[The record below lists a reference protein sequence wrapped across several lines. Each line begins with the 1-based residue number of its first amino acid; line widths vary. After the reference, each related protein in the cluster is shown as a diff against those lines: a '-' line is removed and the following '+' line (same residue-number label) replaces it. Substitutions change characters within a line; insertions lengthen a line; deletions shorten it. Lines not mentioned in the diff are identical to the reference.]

1 MQKNK
6 RKNKIL
12 VTGVVAAQLLGLAAP
27 SLSQV
32 TYAVDNTPG
41 ATSNVQTAP
50 YPFKSV
56 FKVNG
61 RVIDKFQEVYPGDN
75 VVSDTVFYAKNGLLQ
90 DFKITLPDSVVFN
103 PDNQYALTVYNV
115 NDDGSIGSEITSEGT
130 TSIKGQEIH
139 WLPKDPTRYV
149 YKKGGNQ
156 NRIVFHLNAHIQ
168 GTVNPGSYLKIL
180 TEGTIKDKDTPTK
193 VETINSY
200 TSLHVADSPDT
211 PVVKSSVFKEDKD
224 GYISALLPNGK
235 AITRPEVVASLSD
248 KQDSVI
254 TISSEDKVPTIK
266 EQVAKAVKKAKE
278 AAVPT
283 ESLEKMT
290 SELKDDATYEQKVE
304 VVREFERVAKGYEGV
319 MAQAIF
325 TVKDSASNEELS
337 KLAPSLINNAKQVKT
352 IDVSRLEKLTKNLTP
367 DSSAAE
373 KAELIKEFK
382 KVAEE
387 YKKAFL
393 GKLRTNS
400 VKEDT
405 KHIKLENKDSK
416 FTVVVDGRFPDR
428 ALKGDASLRTSVP
441 NFVKVDP
448 AKIKVYN
455 TTGEDVTNRGKVTIN
470 TGAFETSISWTAE
483 YSYVKEL
490 RETKADKDLQMR
502 VGGLQ
507 IDATN
512 TKGLARYVNG
522 DKVTIPNKG
531 GLVFDSIMIQSAESV
546 IELSDDVT
554 KSVMDAIKQNPELDA
569 VKKEV
574 TELKQKL
581 TDLENRIQAEKDAAK
596 KAELDKEKAEIE
608 KQVKA
613 LEEKDAK
620 FKADQE
626 AQAIKELENK
636 EKEFSKPSPTTPLE
650 KSDLPKVEDKKVEDK
665 KVEDKKVDDKKVE
678 DKKVED
684 KKVDDKKV
692 DDKKVDDKKVDDN
705 KVGVVENDFAVFTQ
719 DDDFYYLKLKVS
731 GMANIKVDGKYEV
744 ASFKGDVIRVP
755 KDKIKKDVIVSFED
769 KEYTV
774 TKEELDKGSKLPSKI
789 LSPQEKFSKEWQE
802 KHKDELKAVKETG
815 GNSEE
820 SAKLIA
826 KYQEEFKAKFGKNP
840 LEFTTNSEDGW
851 FTPGAESE
859 DKALKF
865 FIGKKEDLDK
875 TKATSNTKAL
885 VDYYNKN
892 KAADNTVLEKGKD
905 STLSKEDTSN
915 KNEVSADKNENKD
928 FLEISNAK
936 TGGKLA
942 NATLKVK
949 DKDGKITEYKLNEKG
964 QLLNPTS
971 ELLTTLDN
979 EKDVELLDEKGNKLE
994 LKDYIFSLSDKA
1006 KERLGDKAKS
1016 DLIKNFEKKQADKKA
1031 DIKTGIESP
1040 TQSAGLALASVL
1052 ALMLGMFGYRKYNK
1066 R

>member
-12 VTGVVAAQLLGLAAP
+12 VTSVVAAQLLGLAAP

-90 DFKITLPDSVVFN
+90 DFKITLPESVVFN

-139 WLPKDPTRYV
+139 WVPKDPTRYV
-149 YKKGGNQ
+149 YRKGGNQ

-200 TSLHVADSPDT
+200 TSLHVADAPDT

-235 AITRPEVVASLSD
+235 VITRPEVVASLSD

-325 TVKDSASNEELS
+325 TVKDSASTEELS

-512 TKGLARYVNG
+512 TKALARYING

-546 IELSDDVT
+546 IELSEDVT

-574 TELKQKL
+574 SELKQKL
-581 TDLENRIQAEKDAAK
+581 ADLENRIQAEKDAAK

-626 AQAIKELENK
+626 AQAIRELENK
-636 EKEFSKPSPTTPLE
+636 EREFSKPSPTTPLE
-650 KSDLPKVEDKKVEDK
+650 KSDLPKVENNKLEDRKTEDNKVEDKKAEDKKVEVNKTEDKKSENNKVEANKTEDNKSEGNKVEDK
-665 KVEDKKVDDKKVE
+665 KVEN
-678 DKKVED
+678 
-684 KKVDDKKV
+684 
-692 DDKKVDDKKVDDN
+692 N
-705 KVGVVENDFAVFTQ
+705 KTDEN
-719 DDDFYYLKLKVS
+719 
-731 GMANIKVDGKYEV
+731 
-744 ASFKGDVIRVP
+744 
-755 KDKIKKDVIVSFED
+755 
-769 KEYTV
+769 
-774 TKEELDKGSKLPSKI
+774 
-789 LSPQEKFSKEWQE
+789 
-802 KHKDELKAVKETG
+802 
-815 GNSEE
+815 
-820 SAKLIA
+820 
-826 KYQEEFKAKFGKNP
+826 
-840 LEFTTNSEDGW
+840 
-851 FTPGAESE
+851 
-859 DKALKF
+859 
-865 FIGKKEDLDK
+865 
-875 TKATSNTKAL
+875 KATIPSNTKDL

-892 KAADNTVLEKGKD
+892 KAADNTVLEKGKEP
-905 STLSKEDTSN
+905 TLSNTNTNDKD
-915 KNEVSADKNENKD
+915 EVSVDKNENKD

-971 ELLTTLDN
+971 ELLTALEN

-994 LKDYIFSLSDKA
+994 LKDYVFSLSDKA

-1040 TQSAGLALASVL
+1040 AQSAGLALASVL

>member
-12 VTGVVAAQLLGLAAP
+12 VTSVVAAQLLGLAAP

-75 VVSDTVFYAKNGLLQ
+75 IVSDTVFYAKNGLLQ
-90 DFKITLPDSVVFN
+90 DFKITLPESVVFN

-139 WLPKDPTRYV
+139 WVPKDPTRYV
-149 YKKGGNQ
+149 YRKGGNQ

-665 KVEDKKVDDKKVE
+665 KVE
-678 DKKVED
+678 
-684 KKVDDKKV
+684 
-692 DDKKVDDKKVDDN
+692 
-705 KVGVVENDFAVFTQ
+705 VVENDFAVFTQ

-731 GMANIKVDGKYEV
+731 GMANIKVDGKYEI

-755 KDKIKKDVIVSFED
+755 KDKIEKDVIVSFED
-769 KEYTV
+769 KEYAV
-774 TKEELDKGSKLPSKI
+774 TKEELNKGTKLPSKI

-802 KHKDELKAVKETG
+802 KHKDELKAVKENG
-815 GNSEE
+815 GNSEKA
-820 SAKLIA
+820 AKLIA
-826 KYQEEFKAKFGKNP
+826 KYQEEFKAKFGENP

-865 FIGKKEDLDK
+865 FIGKKEDKDT
-875 TKATSNTKAL
+875 TKANSNTKAL

-892 KAADNTVLEKGKD
+892 KAADNTVLEKGKVID
-905 STLSKEDTSN
+905 EVDSKEKQSEISGDR
-915 KNEVSADKNENKD
+915 NENSD
-928 FLEISNAK
+928 FLEITNAK
-936 TGGKLA
+936 TNAKLS
-942 NATLKVK
+942 NAVLKVK
-949 DKDGKITEYKLNEKG
+949 DKNGKITEYKLNEKG

-1040 TQSAGLALASVL
+1040 AQSAGLALASVL

>member
-12 VTGVVAAQLLGLAAP
+12 VTSVVAAQLLGLAAP

-90 DFKITLPDSVVFN
+90 DFKITLPESVVFN

-139 WLPKDPTRYV
+139 WVPKDPTRYV
-149 YKKGGNQ
+149 YRKGGNQ

-200 TSLHVADSPDT
+200 TSLHVADAPDT

-325 TVKDSASNEELS
+325 TVKDSASTEELS

-352 IDVSRLEKLTKNLTP
+352 IDVSKLEKLTKNLTP
-367 DSSAAE
+367 DSTAEE

-512 TKGLARYVNG
+512 TKALARYING

-546 IELSDDVT
+546 IELSEDVT

-574 TELKQKL
+574 SELKQKL
-581 TDLENRIQAEKDAAK
+581 ADLENRIQAEKDAAK

-626 AQAIKELENK
+626 AQAIRELENK
-636 EKEFSKPSPTTPLE
+636 EREFSKPSPTTPLE
-650 KSDLPKVEDKKVEDK
+650 KSDLPKVENNKSEDRKTEDNKVEDKKAEDKKVEVNKTEDKKSENNKVEANKTEDNKSEGNKVEDK
-665 KVEDKKVDDKKVE
+665 KVEN
-678 DKKVED
+678 
-684 KKVDDKKV
+684 
-692 DDKKVDDKKVDDN
+692 N
-705 KVGVVENDFAVFTQ
+705 KTDEN
-719 DDDFYYLKLKVS
+719 
-731 GMANIKVDGKYEV
+731 
-744 ASFKGDVIRVP
+744 
-755 KDKIKKDVIVSFED
+755 
-769 KEYTV
+769 
-774 TKEELDKGSKLPSKI
+774 
-789 LSPQEKFSKEWQE
+789 
-802 KHKDELKAVKETG
+802 
-815 GNSEE
+815 
-820 SAKLIA
+820 
-826 KYQEEFKAKFGKNP
+826 
-840 LEFTTNSEDGW
+840 
-851 FTPGAESE
+851 
-859 DKALKF
+859 
-865 FIGKKEDLDK
+865 
-875 TKATSNTKAL
+875 KATIPSNTKDL

-892 KAADNTVLEKGKD
+892 KAADNTVLEKGKEP
-905 STLSKEDTSN
+905 TLSNTNTNDKD
-915 KNEVSADKNENKD
+915 EVSVDKNENKD
-928 FLEISNAK
+928 FLGISNAK

-971 ELLTTLDN
+971 ELLTALEN

-994 LKDYIFSLSDKA
+994 LKDYVFSLSDKA

-1040 TQSAGLALASVL
+1040 AQSAGLALASVL

>member
-12 VTGVVAAQLLGLAAP
+12 VTSVVAAQLLGLAAP

-50 YPFKSV
+50 YPFKSI

-90 DFKITLPDSVVFN
+90 DFKITLPESVVFN

-139 WLPKDPTRYV
+139 WVPKDPTRYV

-156 NRIVFHLNAHIQ
+156 NRIVIHLNAHIQ

-200 TSLHVADSPDT
+200 TSLHVADAPDT

-352 IDVSRLEKLTKNLTP
+352 IDVSKLEKLTKNLTP

-507 IDATN
+507 IDTTN

-650 KSDLPKVEDKKVEDK
+650 KSDLPKVEDKKVEDN
-665 KVEDKKVDDKKVE
+665 KVEDN
-678 DKKVED
+678 
-684 KKVDDKKV
+684 KVDDKKV
-692 DDKKVDDKKVDDN
+692 DDKKAEDKKVDD
-705 KVGVVENDFAVFTQ
+705 
-719 DDDFYYLKLKVS
+719 
-731 GMANIKVDGKYEV
+731 
-744 ASFKGDVIRVP
+744 
-755 KDKIKKDVIVSFED
+755 
-769 KEYTV
+769 
-774 TKEELDKGSKLPSKI
+774 
-789 LSPQEKFSKEWQE
+789 
-802 KHKDELKAVKETG
+802 
-815 GNSEE
+815 
-820 SAKLIA
+820 
-826 KYQEEFKAKFGKNP
+826 
-840 LEFTTNSEDGW
+840 
-851 FTPGAESE
+851 
-859 DKALKF
+859 
-865 FIGKKEDLDK
+865 
-875 TKATSNTKAL
+875 KATVRSNTKDL

-905 STLSKEDTSN
+905 STLSKEDPSN

-971 ELLTTLDN
+971 ELLTALEN

-994 LKDYIFSLSDKA
+994 LKDYVLSLSDKA

-1040 TQSAGLALASVL
+1040 AQSAGLALASVL

>member
-12 VTGVVAAQLLGLAAP
+12 VTSVVAAQLLGLAAP

-665 KVEDKKVDDKKVE
+665 KV
-678 DKKVED
+678 
-684 KKVDDKKV
+684 
-692 DDKKVDDKKVDDN
+692 DDKKVDDN

>member
-12 VTGVVAAQLLGLAAP
+12 VTSVVAAQLLGLAAP

-90 DFKITLPDSVVFN
+90 DFKITLPESVVFN

-139 WLPKDPTRYV
+139 WVPKDPTRYV

-200 TSLHVADSPDT
+200 TSLHVADAPDT

-352 IDVSRLEKLTKNLTP
+352 IDVSKLEKITKNLTP

-650 KSDLPKVEDKKVEDK
+650 KSDLPKVEDNKVE
-665 KVEDKKVDDKKVE
+665 DKKVE

-684 KKVDDKKV
+684 KKA
-692 DDKKVDDKKVDDN
+692 
-705 KVGVVENDFAVFTQ
+705 GVVENDFAVFTQ

-802 KHKDELKAVKETG
+802 KHKDELKAVKENG

-840 LEFTTNSEDGW
+840 LEFTTNSEDSW

>member
-12 VTGVVAAQLLGLAAP
+12 VTSVVAAQLLGLAAP

-139 WLPKDPTRYV
+139 WVPKDPTRYV
-149 YKKGGNQ
+149 YRKGGNQ

-325 TVKDSASNEELS
+325 TVKDSASTEELS

-352 IDVSRLEKLTKNLTP
+352 IDVSKLEKLTKNLTP
-367 DSSAAE
+367 DSTAEE

-490 RETKADKDLQMR
+490 REMKADKDLQMR

-512 TKGLARYVNG
+512 TKSLARYVNG

-546 IELSDDVT
+546 IELSDDIT

-574 TELKQKL
+574 SELKQKL
-581 TDLENRIQAEKDAAK
+581 ADLENRIQAEKDAAK

-626 AQAIKELENK
+626 AQAIRELENK
-636 EKEFSKPSPTTPLE
+636 EREFSKPSPTTPLE
-650 KSDLPKVEDKKVEDK
+650 KSDLPKVENNKSEDRKTEDNKVEDKKSENNKVEANKTEDNKSEGNKVEDK
-665 KVEDKKVDDKKVE
+665 KVEN
-678 DKKVED
+678 
-684 KKVDDKKV
+684 
-692 DDKKVDDKKVDDN
+692 N
-705 KVGVVENDFAVFTQ
+705 KTDEN
-719 DDDFYYLKLKVS
+719 
-731 GMANIKVDGKYEV
+731 
-744 ASFKGDVIRVP
+744 
-755 KDKIKKDVIVSFED
+755 
-769 KEYTV
+769 
-774 TKEELDKGSKLPSKI
+774 
-789 LSPQEKFSKEWQE
+789 
-802 KHKDELKAVKETG
+802 
-815 GNSEE
+815 
-820 SAKLIA
+820 
-826 KYQEEFKAKFGKNP
+826 
-840 LEFTTNSEDGW
+840 
-851 FTPGAESE
+851 
-859 DKALKF
+859 
-865 FIGKKEDLDK
+865 
-875 TKATSNTKAL
+875 KATIPSNTKDL

-892 KAADNTVLEKGKD
+892 KSADNTVLEKGKEP
-905 STLSKEDTSN
+905 TLSNTNTNDKD
-915 KNEVSADKNENKD
+915 EVSVDKNENKD

-971 ELLTTLDN
+971 ELLTALEN

-994 LKDYIFSLSDKA
+994 LKDYVFSLSDKA

-1040 TQSAGLALASVL
+1040 AQSAGLALASAL

>member
-12 VTGVVAAQLLGLAAP
+12 VTSVVAAQLLGLAAP

-90 DFKITLPDSVVFN
+90 DFKITLPESVVFN

-139 WLPKDPTRYV
+139 WVPKDPTRYV
-149 YKKGGNQ
+149 YRKGGNQ

-200 TSLHVADSPDT
+200 TSLHVADAPDT

-278 AAVPT
+278 DAVPT

-325 TVKDSASNEELS
+325 TVKDSASTEELS

-352 IDVSRLEKLTKNLTP
+352 IDVSKLEKLTKNLTP
-367 DSSAAE
+367 DSTAEE

-512 TKGLARYVNG
+512 TKALARYING

-546 IELSDDVT
+546 IELSEDVT

-574 TELKQKL
+574 SELKQKL
-581 TDLENRIQAEKDAAK
+581 ADLENRIQAEKDAAK

-626 AQAIKELENK
+626 AQAIRELENK
-636 EKEFSKPSPTTPLE
+636 AREFSKPSPTTPLE
-650 KSDLPKVEDKKVEDK
+650 KSDLPKVENNKSEDRKTEDNKVEDKKAEDKKVEVNKTEDKKSENNKVEANKTEDNKSEGNKVEDK
-665 KVEDKKVDDKKVE
+665 KVEN
-678 DKKVED
+678 
-684 KKVDDKKV
+684 
-692 DDKKVDDKKVDDN
+692 N
-705 KVGVVENDFAVFTQ
+705 KTDEN
-719 DDDFYYLKLKVS
+719 
-731 GMANIKVDGKYEV
+731 
-744 ASFKGDVIRVP
+744 
-755 KDKIKKDVIVSFED
+755 
-769 KEYTV
+769 
-774 TKEELDKGSKLPSKI
+774 
-789 LSPQEKFSKEWQE
+789 
-802 KHKDELKAVKETG
+802 
-815 GNSEE
+815 
-820 SAKLIA
+820 
-826 KYQEEFKAKFGKNP
+826 
-840 LEFTTNSEDGW
+840 
-851 FTPGAESE
+851 
-859 DKALKF
+859 
-865 FIGKKEDLDK
+865 
-875 TKATSNTKAL
+875 KATIPSNTKDL

-892 KAADNTVLEKGKD
+892 KAADNTVLEKGKEP
-905 STLSKEDTSN
+905 TLSNTNTNDKD
-915 KNEVSADKNENKD
+915 EVSVDKNENKD
-928 FLEISNAK
+928 FLGISNAK

-971 ELLTTLDN
+971 ELLTALEN

-994 LKDYIFSLSDKA
+994 LKDYVFSLSDKA

-1040 TQSAGLALASVL
+1040 AQSAGLALASVL

>member
-1 MQKNK
+1 M
-6 RKNKIL
+6 
-12 VTGVVAAQLLGLAAP
+12 
-27 SLSQV
+27 
-32 TYAVDNTPG
+32 
-41 ATSNVQTAP
+41 
-50 YPFKSV
+50 
-56 FKVNG
+56 
-61 RVIDKFQEVYPGDN
+61 
-75 VVSDTVFYAKNGLLQ
+75 
-90 DFKITLPDSVVFN
+90 
-103 PDNQYALTVYNV
+103 
-115 NDDGSIGSEITSEGT
+115 
-130 TSIKGQEIH
+130 
-139 WLPKDPTRYV
+139 
-149 YKKGGNQ
+149 
-156 NRIVFHLNAHIQ
+156 NAHIQ

-512 TKGLARYVNG
+512 TKALARYVNG

-574 TELKQKL
+574 AELKQKL

-650 KSDLPKVEDKKVEDK
+650 KSDLPKVDNKVESNKSEDNKVVDKKVEDK
-665 KVEDKKVDDKKVE
+665 KADDKKIE
-678 DKKVED
+678 DNN
-684 KKVDDKKV
+684 KVDDKKV
-692 DDKKVDDKKVDDN
+692 DDK
-705 KVGVVENDFAVFTQ
+705 A
-719 DDDFYYLKLKVS
+719 
-731 GMANIKVDGKYEV
+731 
-744 ASFKGDVIRVP
+744 
-755 KDKIKKDVIVSFED
+755 
-769 KEYTV
+769 TV
-774 TKEELDKGSKLPSKI
+774 R
-789 LSPQEKFSKEWQE
+789 
-802 KHKDELKAVKETG
+802 
-815 GNSEE
+815 
-820 SAKLIA
+820 
-826 KYQEEFKAKFGKNP
+826 
-840 LEFTTNSEDGW
+840 
-851 FTPGAESE
+851 
-859 DKALKF
+859 
-865 FIGKKEDLDK
+865 
-875 TKATSNTKAL
+875 SNTKDL

-971 ELLTTLDN
+971 ELLTALEN

-994 LKDYIFSLSDKA
+994 LKDYVLSLSDKA

-1040 TQSAGLALASVL
+1040 AQSAGLALASVL

>member
-12 VTGVVAAQLLGLAAP
+12 VTSVVAAQLLGLAAP

-626 AQAIKELENK
+626 AQAIRELENK
-636 EKEFSKPSPTTPLE
+636 EREFSKPSPTTPLE
-650 KSDLPKVEDKKVEDK
+650 KSDLPKVENNKSEDRKTEDNKVEDK
-665 KVEDKKVDDKKVE
+665 KVEVNKTEDKKSENNKVEANKTEDNKSEGNKVE
-678 DKKVED
+678 DKKVEN
-684 KKVDDKKV
+684 
-692 DDKKVDDKKVDDN
+692 N
-705 KVGVVENDFAVFTQ
+705 KTDEN
-719 DDDFYYLKLKVS
+719 
-731 GMANIKVDGKYEV
+731 
-744 ASFKGDVIRVP
+744 
-755 KDKIKKDVIVSFED
+755 
-769 KEYTV
+769 
-774 TKEELDKGSKLPSKI
+774 
-789 LSPQEKFSKEWQE
+789 
-802 KHKDELKAVKETG
+802 
-815 GNSEE
+815 
-820 SAKLIA
+820 
-826 KYQEEFKAKFGKNP
+826 
-840 LEFTTNSEDGW
+840 
-851 FTPGAESE
+851 
-859 DKALKF
+859 
-865 FIGKKEDLDK
+865 
-875 TKATSNTKAL
+875 KATIPSNTKDL

-892 KAADNTVLEKGKD
+892 KAADNTVLEKGKEP
-905 STLSKEDTSN
+905 TLSNTNTNDKD
-915 KNEVSADKNENKD
+915 EVSVDKNENKD

-971 ELLTTLDN
+971 ELLTALEN

-994 LKDYIFSLSDKA
+994 LKDYVFSLSDKA

-1016 DLIKNFEKKQADKKA
+1016 DLVKNFEKKQADKKA

-1040 TQSAGLALASVL
+1040 AQSAGLALASVL

>member
-12 VTGVVAAQLLGLAAP
+12 VTSVVAAQLLGLAAP

-90 DFKITLPDSVVFN
+90 DFKITLPESVVFN

-139 WLPKDPTRYV
+139 WVPKDPTRYV

-200 TSLHVADSPDT
+200 TSLHVADAPDT

-490 RETKADKDLQMR
+490 REMKADKDLQMR

-512 TKGLARYVNG
+512 TKSLARYVNG

-546 IELSDDVT
+546 IELSDDIT
-554 KSVMDAIKQNPELDA
+554 KSVMDAIKQNSELDA

-574 TELKQKL
+574 SELKQKL
-581 TDLENRIQAEKDAAK
+581 ADLENRIQAEKDAAK

-626 AQAIKELENK
+626 AQAIRELENK
-636 EKEFSKPSPTTPLE
+636 EREFSKPSPTTPLE
-650 KSDLPKVEDKKVEDK
+650 KSDLPKVENNKSEDRKTEDNKVEDK
-665 KVEDKKVDDKKVE
+665 KVEVNKTEDKKSENNKVEANKTEDNKSEGNKVE
-678 DKKVED
+678 DKKVEN
-684 KKVDDKKV
+684 
-692 DDKKVDDKKVDDN
+692 N
-705 KVGVVENDFAVFTQ
+705 KTDEN
-719 DDDFYYLKLKVS
+719 
-731 GMANIKVDGKYEV
+731 
-744 ASFKGDVIRVP
+744 
-755 KDKIKKDVIVSFED
+755 
-769 KEYTV
+769 
-774 TKEELDKGSKLPSKI
+774 
-789 LSPQEKFSKEWQE
+789 
-802 KHKDELKAVKETG
+802 
-815 GNSEE
+815 
-820 SAKLIA
+820 
-826 KYQEEFKAKFGKNP
+826 
-840 LEFTTNSEDGW
+840 
-851 FTPGAESE
+851 
-859 DKALKF
+859 
-865 FIGKKEDLDK
+865 
-875 TKATSNTKAL
+875 KATIPSNTKDL

-892 KAADNTVLEKGKD
+892 KAADNTVLEKGKEP
-905 STLSKEDTSN
+905 TLSNTNTNDKD
-915 KNEVSADKNENKD
+915 EVSVDKNENKD

-971 ELLTTLDN
+971 ELLTALEN

-994 LKDYIFSLSDKA
+994 LKDYVFSLSDKA

-1016 DLIKNFEKKQADKKA
+1016 DLVKNFEKKQADKKA

-1040 TQSAGLALASVL
+1040 AQSAGLALASVL

>member
-12 VTGVVAAQLLGLAAP
+12 VTSVVAAQLLGLAAP

-90 DFKITLPDSVVFN
+90 DFKITLPESVVFN

-139 WLPKDPTRYV
+139 WVPKDPTRYV
-149 YKKGGNQ
+149 YRKGGNQ

-200 TSLHVADSPDT
+200 TSLHVADAPDT

-325 TVKDSASNEELS
+325 TVKDSASTEELS
-337 KLAPSLINNAKQVKT
+337 QLAPSLINNAKQVKT
-352 IDVSRLEKLTKNLTP
+352 IDVSKLEKLTKNLTP
-367 DSSAAE
+367 DSTAEE

-490 RETKADKDLQMR
+490 REMKADKDLQMR

-512 TKGLARYVNG
+512 TKSLARYVNG

-574 TELKQKL
+574 SELKQKL
-581 TDLENRIQAEKDAAK
+581 ADLENRIQAEKDAAK

-626 AQAIKELENK
+626 AQAIRELENK
-636 EKEFSKPSPTTPLE
+636 EREFSKPSPTTPLE
-650 KSDLPKVEDKKVEDK
+650 KSDLPKVENNKSEDIKTEDNKVEVNKTEDKKSENNKVEANKTEDNKSEGNKVEDK
-665 KVEDKKVDDKKVE
+665 KVEN
-678 DKKVED
+678 
-684 KKVDDKKV
+684 
-692 DDKKVDDKKVDDN
+692 N
-705 KVGVVENDFAVFTQ
+705 KTDEN
-719 DDDFYYLKLKVS
+719 
-731 GMANIKVDGKYEV
+731 
-744 ASFKGDVIRVP
+744 
-755 KDKIKKDVIVSFED
+755 
-769 KEYTV
+769 
-774 TKEELDKGSKLPSKI
+774 
-789 LSPQEKFSKEWQE
+789 
-802 KHKDELKAVKETG
+802 
-815 GNSEE
+815 
-820 SAKLIA
+820 
-826 KYQEEFKAKFGKNP
+826 
-840 LEFTTNSEDGW
+840 
-851 FTPGAESE
+851 
-859 DKALKF
+859 
-865 FIGKKEDLDK
+865 
-875 TKATSNTKAL
+875 KATIPSNTKDL

-892 KAADNTVLEKGKD
+892 KAVDNTVLEKGKEP
-905 STLSKEDTSN
+905 TLSNTNTNDKD
-915 KNEVSADKNENKD
+915 EVSADKNENKD

-971 ELLTTLDN
+971 ELLTALEN

-994 LKDYIFSLSDKA
+994 LKDYVFSLSDKA

-1040 TQSAGLALASVL
+1040 AQSAGLALASAL

>member
-12 VTGVVAAQLLGLAAP
+12 VTSVVAAQLLGLAAP

-90 DFKITLPDSVVFN
+90 DFKITLPESVVFN

-139 WLPKDPTRYV
+139 WVPKDPTRYV

-200 TSLHVADSPDT
+200 TSLHVADAPDT

-352 IDVSRLEKLTKNLTP
+352 IDVSKLEKLTKNLTP

-507 IDATN
+507 IDTTN

-665 KVEDKKVDDKKVE
+665 KVDDKKVE

-684 KKVDDKKV
+684 NKVDDK
-692 DDKKVDDKKVDDN
+692 
-705 KVGVVENDFAVFTQ
+705 
-719 DDDFYYLKLKVS
+719 
-731 GMANIKVDGKYEV
+731 
-744 ASFKGDVIRVP
+744 
-755 KDKIKKDVIVSFED
+755 
-769 KEYTV
+769 
-774 TKEELDKGSKLPSKI
+774 
-789 LSPQEKFSKEWQE
+789 
-802 KHKDELKAVKETG
+802 
-815 GNSEE
+815 
-820 SAKLIA
+820 
-826 KYQEEFKAKFGKNP
+826 
-840 LEFTTNSEDGW
+840 
-851 FTPGAESE
+851 
-859 DKALKF
+859 
-865 FIGKKEDLDK
+865 
-875 TKATSNTKAL
+875 ATAPSNTKDL

-971 ELLTTLDN
+971 ELLTALEN

-994 LKDYIFSLSDKA
+994 LKDYVLSLSDKA

-1040 TQSAGLALASVL
+1040 AQSAGLALASVL

>member
-12 VTGVVAAQLLGLAAP
+12 VTSVVAAQLLGLAAP

-90 DFKITLPDSVVFN
+90 DFKITLPESVVFN

-130 TSIKGQEIH
+130 TSIKGEEIH
-139 WLPKDPTRYV
+139 WVPKDPTRYV

-512 TKGLARYVNG
+512 TKALARYING

-665 KVEDKKVDDKKVE
+665 KAEDKKAEDKKVE

-684 KKVDDKKV
+684 NKVEDKKVEDNKVDDK
-692 DDKKVDDKKVDDN
+692 
-705 KVGVVENDFAVFTQ
+705 A
-719 DDDFYYLKLKVS
+719 
-731 GMANIKVDGKYEV
+731 
-744 ASFKGDVIRVP
+744 
-755 KDKIKKDVIVSFED
+755 
-769 KEYTV
+769 TV
-774 TKEELDKGSKLPSKI
+774 R
-789 LSPQEKFSKEWQE
+789 
-802 KHKDELKAVKETG
+802 
-815 GNSEE
+815 
-820 SAKLIA
+820 
-826 KYQEEFKAKFGKNP
+826 
-840 LEFTTNSEDGW
+840 
-851 FTPGAESE
+851 
-859 DKALKF
+859 
-865 FIGKKEDLDK
+865 
-875 TKATSNTKAL
+875 SNTKDL

-971 ELLTTLDN
+971 ELLTTLEN

-994 LKDYIFSLSDKA
+994 LKDYVLSLSDKA

-1040 TQSAGLALASVL
+1040 AQSAGLALASVL

>member
-12 VTGVVAAQLLGLAAP
+12 ITSVVAAQLLGLAAP

-211 PVVKSSVFKEDKD
+211 PVVKSSVLKEDKD

-665 KVEDKKVDDKKVE
+665 KV
-678 DKKVED
+678 
-684 KKVDDKKV
+684 

>member
-12 VTGVVAAQLLGLAAP
+12 VTSVVAAQLLGLAAP

-139 WLPKDPTRYV
+139 WVPKDPTRYV

-490 RETKADKDLQMR
+490 REMKADKDLQMR

-512 TKGLARYVNG
+512 TKSLARYVNG

-546 IELSDDVT
+546 IELSDDIT

-574 TELKQKL
+574 SELKQKL
-581 TDLENRIQAEKDAAK
+581 ADLENRIQAEKDAAK

-626 AQAIKELENK
+626 AQAIRELENK
-636 EKEFSKPSPTTPLE
+636 EREFSKPSPTTPLE
-650 KSDLPKVEDKKVEDK
+650 KSDLPKVENNKSEDRKTEDNKVEDK
-665 KVEDKKVDDKKVE
+665 KVEVNKTEDKKSENNKVEANKTEDNKSEGNKVE
-678 DKKVED
+678 DKKVEN
-684 KKVDDKKV
+684 
-692 DDKKVDDKKVDDN
+692 N
-705 KVGVVENDFAVFTQ
+705 KTDEN
-719 DDDFYYLKLKVS
+719 
-731 GMANIKVDGKYEV
+731 
-744 ASFKGDVIRVP
+744 
-755 KDKIKKDVIVSFED
+755 
-769 KEYTV
+769 
-774 TKEELDKGSKLPSKI
+774 
-789 LSPQEKFSKEWQE
+789 
-802 KHKDELKAVKETG
+802 
-815 GNSEE
+815 
-820 SAKLIA
+820 
-826 KYQEEFKAKFGKNP
+826 
-840 LEFTTNSEDGW
+840 
-851 FTPGAESE
+851 
-859 DKALKF
+859 
-865 FIGKKEDLDK
+865 
-875 TKATSNTKAL
+875 KATIPSNTKDL

-892 KAADNTVLEKGKD
+892 KAADNTVLEKGKEP
-905 STLSKEDTSN
+905 TLSNTNTNDKD
-915 KNEVSADKNENKD
+915 EVSVDKNENKD

-971 ELLTTLDN
+971 ELLTALEN

-994 LKDYIFSLSDKA
+994 LKDYVFSLSDKA

-1016 DLIKNFEKKQADKKA
+1016 DLVKNFEKKQADKKA

-1040 TQSAGLALASVL
+1040 AQSAGLALASVL